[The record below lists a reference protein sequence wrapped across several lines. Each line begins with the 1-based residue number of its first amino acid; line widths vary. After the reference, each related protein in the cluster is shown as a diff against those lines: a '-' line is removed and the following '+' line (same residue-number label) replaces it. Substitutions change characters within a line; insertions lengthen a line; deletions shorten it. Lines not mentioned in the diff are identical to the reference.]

1 MITIDAT
8 MLIQI
13 FNILILIVIMNAVL
27 YKPVRSILEQRA
39 KRLDEM
45 EKEIQTF
52 NRNAQLR
59 LEEFDGKL
67 NDARRKAKD
76 AVDSVRG
83 EAQSGAN
90 EKIAAIRQEAD
101 TEKADQL
108 SQIRAEFSK
117 AQQELTGQVDS
128 FAAAMATKV
137 LGRAL

>member
-39 KRLDEM
+39 KKLDEM
-45 EKEIQTF
+45 EKDIQTF

-67 NDARRKAKD
+67 NEARRKAKD
-76 AVDSVRG
+76 AVDAARG
-83 EAQSGAN
+83 EAQGGAN
-90 EKIAAIRQEAD
+90 EKVAAIRKDAD
-101 TEKADQL
+101 SAKAEQL

-128 FAAAMATKV
+128 FAAAMAAKV

>member
-39 KRLDEM
+39 KKLDEM
-45 EKEIQTF
+45 EKDIQTF

-76 AVDSVRG
+76 AVDTTRG

-101 TEKADQL
+101 TAKADQL
-108 SQIRAEFSK
+108 TQIRAEFSK
-117 AQQELTGQVDS
+117 AQQELSGQVDS
-128 FAAAMATKV
+128 FAAAMAAKV

>member
-13 FNILILIVIMNAVL
+13 LNILILIVIMNAVL

-45 EKEIQTF
+45 EKDIQTF

-76 AVDSVRG
+76 AVDATRG
-83 EAQSGAN
+83 EAQTGAN
-90 EKIAAIRQEAD
+90 EKIAAIRQESD
-101 TEKADQL
+101 SFKADQV

-128 FAAAMATKV
+128 FASAMAAKV
-137 LGRAL
+137 LGRTL

>member
-45 EKEIQTF
+45 EKDIQTF

-76 AVDSVRG
+76 AVDAARG
-83 EAQSGAN
+83 EAQVSAN
-90 EKIAAIRQEAD
+90 EKITAIRQESD
-101 TEKADQL
+101 SSKADQV

-117 AQQELTGQVDS
+117 AQLELTGQVDS
-128 FAAAMATKV
+128 FAAAMAAKV
-137 LGRAL
+137 LGRTL